1 MFGVHYIEWFHY
13 SALHRTIY
21 SYSCLPFRLIFL
33 AFPIRLTFHA
43 ISWFCSS
50 IQITRFIFTTYWVI
64 ILDKLQAVTVLK
76 KICLDITNTEAKE
89 KKSFKKEER
98 KTKELKNLIM
108 DRPTKGKLTVFPSRV
123 SPIGSPTI
131 FCFKE
136 ICISFCNN
144 SPNYKE
150 EKYKKLIYWLQKN
163 KEWCLLDSHKNSQ
176 GLGITKRHYN
186 TEEIT
191 RNQTSKRRQQE

>member
-1 MFGVHYIEWFHY
+1 
-13 SALHRTIY
+13 
-21 SYSCLPFRLIFL
+21 
-33 AFPIRLTFHA
+33 
-43 ISWFCSS
+43 
-50 IQITRFIFTTYWVI
+50 
-64 ILDKLQAVTVLK
+64 
-76 KICLDITNTEAKE
+76 
-89 KKSFKKEER
+89 
-98 KTKELKNLIM
+98 M

-131 FCFKE
+131 FCFKD

-144 SPNYKE
+144 SPNYKD

-176 GLGITKRHYN
+176 GLGITKCHYN

-191 RNQTSKRRQQE
+191 ETKPVKEGSKNNGSQAAVMTSSLNQYTVSSDYWIMWSLIILDMVSFDYRPAFSVKLTLGCLETNFFWGLGTLYMCYYTLLGWLFFCCGKQRRGIFLCYSGKPTITN